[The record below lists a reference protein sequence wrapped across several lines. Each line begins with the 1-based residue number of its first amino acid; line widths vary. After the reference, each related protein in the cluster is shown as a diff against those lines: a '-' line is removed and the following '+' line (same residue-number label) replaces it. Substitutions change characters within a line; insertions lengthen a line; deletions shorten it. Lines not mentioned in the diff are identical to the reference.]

1 MSFEIVNLLHTV
13 AAVQPFVRIP
23 QRTYLNFQF
32 HAHHSEKMDFWFGSS
47 IWCALMHS
55 QPCRFHWKKCNLLRK
70 NRACILLSDISIVE
84 MHWSVT
90 LFISLRS
97 SSTSFDAVRCCV
109 VWHCWFRC
117 NLKWALS
124 IWRDLLS
131 TDTSMSKCVDDETK
145 LHSKVKIAHQFWKKN
160 GFCSHSFRR
169 EL

>member
-13 AAVQPFVRIP
+13 GAVQPFVRIP

-70 NRACILLSDISIVE
+70 NRTCILLSDISIVE

-97 SSTSFDAVRCCV
+97 SSTSFDAVWCGIV
-109 VWHCWFRC
+109 
-117 NLKWALS
+117 
-124 IWRDLLS
+124 DLDVTWNELYQFEEIFS
-131 TDTSMSKCVDDETK
+131 RLTHPCQSASMTKRSYTQRSK
-145 LHSKVKIAHQFWKKN
+145 
-160 GFCSHSFRR
+160 
-169 EL
+169 